1 MKTLA
6 LSITVIT
13 TCALTPA
20 AAADPPQD
28 TAFIAVKDATVWPNL
43 TRLPNGDILL
53 AGLNVP
59 SHGQREGDVGCWISS
74 DEGESWQSV
83 GRMTQHDPHT
93 VRMNHAVGLNQHGH
107 IVGLVSG
114 WTDIQQE
121 GAPKRGAFRDAIL
134 RPWVCI
140 SEDGAKNWD
149 VTSEF
154 PVDPAG
160 REFIPFGNIF
170 LSEGG
175 RLNVAAYSTAYW
187 DHPDPWA
194 AFFLTSEDDGRTWQV
209 GAKIDDNINETALL
223 NLGDGQWLAVARSTH
238 LTQYR
243 STDDGQTWTNE
254 GAVTNGRQIPGH
266 LLKLKDGRLLL
277 SYGDRSQQKGVKVKL
292 SNDLGQTWSEPTHLA
307 SMPATDGGYP
317 ASVQRNDGKILTLF
331 YTKSNDTYVVK
342 ATIWDASAETE

>member
-6 LSITVIT
+6 LSITAF
-13 TCALTPA
+13 ALTA
-20 AAADPPQD
+20 TADDPPRD
-28 TAFIAVKDATVWPNL
+28 DAYIAVKDATVWPNL
-43 TRLPNGDILL
+43 TRLPSGDILL

-74 DEGESWQSV
+74 DDGESWESV
-83 GRMTQHDPHT
+83 GRMTQHDPDT
-93 VRMNHAVGLNQHGH
+93 VRMNQAVGLNQHGH

-114 WTDIQQE
+114 WTNVQQE
-121 GAPKRGAFRDAIL
+121 GAPKRDAFRDAIL

-140 SEDGAKNWD
+140 SEDEARNWD
-149 VTSEF
+149 VTKEF

-160 REFIPFGNIF
+160 RELIPFGDII
-170 LSEGG
+170 LSADG
-175 RLNVAAYSTAYW
+175 RLNVSAYSTAYW

-209 GAKIDDNINETALL
+209 DAKIDDNINETALL

-277 SYGDRSQQKGVKVKL
+277 SYGDRSQQKGVKVKI
-292 SNDLGQTWSEPTHLA
+292 SDDLGKTWSAPTHLA

-317 ASVQRNDGKILTLF
+317 SSVQRNDGKILTLF
-331 YTKSNDTYVVK
+331 YTKTEDTYVVK
-342 ATIWDASAETE
+342 AIIWEVPSKTE